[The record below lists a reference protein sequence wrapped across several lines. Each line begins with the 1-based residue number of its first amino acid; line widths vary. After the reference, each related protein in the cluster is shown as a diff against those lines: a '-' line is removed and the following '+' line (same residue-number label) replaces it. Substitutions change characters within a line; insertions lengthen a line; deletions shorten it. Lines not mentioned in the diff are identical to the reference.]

1 MRGLY
6 RGLREGVLLLGVLL
20 LMTAAALAAAPVQQE
35 TMTTIVCMGDSLTD
49 AEWKTH
55 QDAASYSYLPAAE
68 QHWTSLIAKELPAKV
83 INKGIARQRTDE
95 MLARFQ
101 KDVVAQQPEVCII
114 WGGANDVLQG
124 KAVPSILRNVRY
136 MIELC
141 QQNNIRP
148 VLVDAPIRLPDDPA
162 KAEQCQRDFALL
174 HEAYKKLAAD
184 EKLAFVD
191 LYETKLHGTNGVPA
205 MYTLPDGVHLNAI
218 GQAVAA
224 QQMLAVLRPVLASPA
239 ERPDAV
245 LSTWVTAIQE
255 QRQAGK
261 AKTALQLANQ
271 ALVKYP
277 ASAALYAL
285 RANLYIDASDIEKAD
300 QDLVKALKLDPA
312 CTEAYLAAG
321 VIAAGEGDMQKAKD
335 AFAHAVAIDPLNAE
349 AWYAYAYY
357 YDRGIADYPA
367 AIAKLDQAVAM
378 AGPEQRAEIEMQR
391 LDTEL
396 AALDF
401 STQYLEKFIVD
412 ISGVMQHYTKPQSLQ
427 RGVLLF
433 ERAKLY
439 KKKGDY
445 LQAMLDVRAARSLF
459 AGVPS
464 LFAYTYVREAAILE
478 AQGDEAGAAKAYR
491 QAREQDPSTYIP
503 YHYRPLIGGA
513 LH

>member
-35 TMTTIVCMGDSLTD
+35 SMTTIVCMGDSLTD

-191 LYETKLHGTNGVPA
+191 LYETKLHGRMA
-205 MYTLPDGVHLNAI
+205 CRRCIHC
-218 GQAVAA
+218 
-224 QQMLAVLRPVLASPA
+224 QMVCISMPSGRRLQHSRCWLYCGPSWLR
-239 ERPDAV
+239 
-245 LSTWVTAIQE
+245 
-255 QRQAGK
+255 RQSGRMRC
-261 AKTALQLANQ
+261 
-271 ALVKYP
+271 
-277 ASAALYAL
+277 SAH
-285 RANLYIDASDIEKAD
+285 
-300 QDLVKALKLDPA
+300 
-312 CTEAYLAAG
+312 G
-321 VIAAGEGDMQKAKD
+321 
-335 AFAHAVAIDPLNAE
+335 
-349 AWYAYAYY
+349 
-357 YDRGIADYPA
+357 
-367 AIAKLDQAVAM
+367 
-378 AGPEQRAEIEMQR
+378 
-391 LDTEL
+391 
-396 AALDF
+396 
-401 STQYLEKFIVD
+401 
-412 ISGVMQHYTKPQSLQ
+412 
-427 RGVLLF
+427 
-433 ERAKLY
+433 
-439 KKKGDY
+439 
-445 LQAMLDVRAARSLF
+445 
-459 AGVPS
+459 
-464 LFAYTYVREAAILE
+464 
-478 AQGDEAGAAKAYR
+478 
-491 QAREQDPSTYIP
+491 
-503 YHYRPLIGGA
+503 
-513 LH
+513 